1 MEPYEIKTVRLE
13 LPYIRLAGTQHFSM
27 SEAYKEPGF
36 YFVESPQG
44 DIALVLVPGLNLCP
58 EVWGLPSALVNR
70 VSKLMAEAE
79 VWKPTMDSMKDDIN
93 KLHEMISHFNDV
105 HEENCGEVRAALSET
120 ISQLRAN
127 CSAVEGFKTAIEEF
141 GQSKK
146 KSCEPEGG
154 YISEKTLIDI
164 IDKVRK

>member
-1 MEPYEIKTVRLE
+1 MEPYKIETVRLE
-13 LPYIRLAGTQHFSM
+13 LPYIRLAGTQRFSM
-27 SEAYKEPGF
+27 PEAYKEPGF

-44 DIALVLVPGLNLCP
+44 DIALVLVPGLDLCP
-58 EVWGLPSALVNR
+58 EVWCLPNALVSR
-70 VSKLMAEAE
+70 ISRLMAEAE

-93 KLHEMISHFNDV
+93 KLHEMISRLNDV
-105 HEENCGEVRAALSET
+105 HEANCGEVRAALYET
-120 ISQLRAN
+120 ISQIHAN
-127 CSAVEGFKTAIEEF
+127 FSAVEEIKTAIEEF

-164 IDKVRK
+164 IDKLRK

>member
-13 LPYIRLAGTQHFSM
+13 LPYIRLAGTQRFSNP
-27 SEAYKEPGF
+27 EAYKEPGF

-44 DIALVLVPGLNLCP
+44 DIALVLVPGLDLCP
-58 EVWGLPSALVNR
+58 EVWCLPNALVSR
-70 VSKLMAEAE
+70 ISRLMAEAE
-79 VWKPTMDSMKDDIN
+79 VWKPTMDSMKDDVN
-93 KLHEMISHFNDV
+93 KLHEMISRLNAV
-105 HEENCGEVRAALSET
+105 HEENCGEVRAALSEA
-120 ISQLRAN
+120 ISQLHAN
-127 CSAVEGFKTAIEEF
+127 FSAVEKIKTAIEEF

>member
-1 MEPYEIKTVRLE
+1 MEPYKIKTVRLE
-13 LPYIRLAGTQHFSM
+13 LPYIRLSGTQRFSN

-44 DIALVLVPGLNLCP
+44 DIALVLVPGLDLCP
-58 EVWGLPSALVNR
+58 EVWGLPNALVSR
-70 VSKLMAEAE
+70 ISRLMAEAE

-93 KLHEMISHFNDV
+93 KLHEMISRLNDV
-105 HEENCGEVRAALSET
+105 HEDNCGEVRADLSET

-127 CSAVEGFKTAIEEF
+127 CSAVNEFKTVIEEF

-164 IDKVRK
+164 IDKLRK

>member
-13 LPYIRLAGTQHFSM
+13 LPYIKLAGTQCFSM

-44 DIALVLVPGLNLCP
+44 DIALVLVPGLGLCP
-58 EVWGLPSALVNR
+58 EVWGLPNALVSR
-70 VSKLMAEAE
+70 ISKLMAEAE

-93 KLHEMISHFNDV
+93 QLHEMISRLNDV

-127 CSAVEGFKTAIEEF
+127 CSAVEEFKTAIEEF

>member
-13 LPYIRLAGTQHFSM
+13 LPYIKLEGTHHFSM

-44 DIALVLVPGLNLCP
+44 DIALVLVPGLDLCP
-58 EVWGLPSALVNR
+58 EVWCLPSALVSR
-70 VSKLMAEAE
+70 ISKLIAEEE
-79 VWKPTMDSMKDDIN
+79 VWKPTMDSMKDDIQ
-93 KLHEMISHFNDV
+93 KV
-105 HEENCGEVRAALSET
+105 HEFISSIKDVFLEKSREVCAAFSET
-120 ISQLRAN
+120 SAHVCAN
-127 CSAVEGFKTAIEEF
+127 RKAIEQLKSVVETF

-146 KSCEPEGG
+146 ESSVPEGG
-154 YISEKTLIDI
+154 YITESTLVEI

>member
-13 LPYIRLAGTQHFSM
+13 LPYIKLAGTQNFTM

-44 DIALVLVPGLNLCP
+44 EIALVLLPGLDLCP
-58 EVWGLPSALVNR
+58 EVWCLPNAMVSR

-93 KLHEMISHFNDV
+93 KLHEMISHLNAV
-105 HEENCGEVRAALSET
+105 HKEKCGEVRAALSET
-120 ISQLRAN
+120 ISQIRAN
-127 CSAVEGFKTAIEEF
+127 CSAVEEFKTVIEEF
-141 GQSKK
+141 GKSNK

>member
-1 MEPYEIKTVRLE
+1 MEPYKIKTVRLE
-13 LPYIRLAGTQHFSM
+13 LPYIKLSSNQNFSTP
-27 SEAYKEPGF
+27 EAYKEPGF
-36 YFVESPQG
+36 YFVESFQG
-44 DIALVLVPGLNLCP
+44 DIALVLVPGLDLCP
-58 EVWGLPSALVNR
+58 EVWCLPNALVSR
-70 VSKLMAEAE
+70 ISRLMAEAE

-93 KLHEMISHFNDV
+93 KLHEMISRLNV
-105 HEENCGEVRAALSET
+105 VYEENCGEVRAALSET

-127 CSAVEGFKTAIEEF
+127 CSAVEEFKTAIEEF

>member
-1 MEPYEIKTVRLE
+1 MEPYKIKTVRLE
-13 LPYIRLAGTQHFSM
+13 LPYIKLSSNQHFSTP
-27 SEAYKEPGF
+27 EAYKKTGF
-36 YFVESPQG
+36 YFVESFQG
-44 DIALVLVPGLNLCP
+44 DIALVLVPGLDLCP
-58 EVWGLPSALVNR
+58 EVWCLPNALVSR

-93 KLHEMISHFNDV
+93 KLHEMISRLNDV
-105 HEENCGEVRAALSET
+105 HEENCGEVRAALSEA

-127 CSAVEGFKTAIEEF
+127 CSAVEEFKTAIEEF

>member
-1 MEPYEIKTVRLE
+1 MEPYKIKTVRLE
-13 LPYIRLAGTQHFSM
+13 LPYIRLAGTQSFSN

-36 YFVESPQG
+36 YFVESPHG
-44 DIALVLVPGLNLCP
+44 DIALVLVPGLDLCP
-58 EVWGLPSALVNR
+58 EVWCLPNALVSR
-70 VSKLMAEAE
+70 ISRLMAEAE

-93 KLHEMISHFNDV
+93 KLHEMISRLNDV
-105 HEENCGEVRAALSET
+105 HEANCGEVRAALYEA

-127 CSAVEGFKTAIEEF
+127 YSAVEEFKTVIKEF

-164 IDKVRK
+164 IDKIRK

>member
-1 MEPYEIKTVRLE
+1 MEPYEIKTVRIE
-13 LPYIRLAGTQHFSM
+13 LPYIKLSSNQNFDM
-27 SEAYKEPGF
+27 QEAYKEPGF
-36 YFVESPQG
+36 YFVESFQG
-44 DIALVLVPGLNLCP
+44 DIALVIVPVLDLCP
-58 EVWGLPSALVNR
+58 EVWGLPSALQNR
-70 VSKLMAEAE
+70 ISKLMAEAE
-79 VWKPTMDSMKDDIN
+79 VWKPAMDSMKDDFN
-93 KLHEMISHFNDV
+93 QLHEMISRLNAV
-105 HEENCGEVRAALSET
+105 HEENCGEVHAALSET

-127 CSAVEGFKTAIEEF
+127 CSAVEEFKTVIEEF

>member
-1 MEPYEIKTVRLE
+1 MYPYKIKTVRLE
-13 LPYIRLAGTQHFSM
+13 LPYIRLAGTQSFST

-44 DIALVLVPGLNLCP
+44 DIALVLVPGLDLCP
-58 EVWGLPSALVNR
+58 EVWCLPNALVSR
-70 VSKLMAEAE
+70 ISRLMAEEE

-93 KLHEMISHFNDV
+93 KLHEMISRFNDV
-105 HEENCGEVRAALSET
+105 YEENCGEVRAALSET

-127 CSAVEGFKTAIEEF
+127 CSAVEEFKTAIEEF
-141 GQSKK
+141 GQSNK
-146 KSCEPEGG
+146 KSCKPEGG

-164 IDKVRK
+164 IDKLRK

>member
-1 MEPYEIKTVRLE
+1 MEPYKIKTVRLE
-13 LPYIRLAGTQHFSM
+13 LPYIRLAGTQSFSN
-27 SEAYKEPGF
+27 SEAYQEPGF

-44 DIALVLVPGLNLCP
+44 DIALVLVPGLDLCP
-58 EVWGLPSALVNR
+58 EVWCLPNALVSR
-70 VSKLMAEAE
+70 ISRLMAEAE

-93 KLHEMISHFNDV
+93 KLHEMISRFNAAY
-105 HEENCGEVRAALSET
+105 EENCGEVRAALSET

-127 CSAVEGFKTAIEEF
+127 CYAVKEFKTVIEEF
-141 GQSKK
+141 GQSNK